1 MSIPYISAPWE
12 VVIDTREQTPWQ
24 FKSLQGL
31 DKQKKGPP
39 SPLVIKSQSKALKTG
54 DYSIVGYEDQFTLER
69 KSLEDALGTFTSGRE
84 RFERELER
92 MASMKFAAVVLE
104 FPAWPRIPKERKVKW
119 HTMEG
124 SIRAWR
130 QRFGVHFIHCS
141 NRLFA
146 ELTAIQEMWR
156 WWCDHELPEGKSL
169 PWRPFNPIEL
179 GQESREEQ
187 YLGEAMSEGHDC
199 DYVSECLAV
208 SNQITNAAGSSEVD
222 GILLNVADGDLAVIE
237 AALRIAAEVHAR
249 SAFGGEFAKV
259 LLTVREAMQ

>member
-169 PWRPFNPIEL
+169 PWRPFNPIEW
-179 GQESREEQ
+179 GQESKSTELPDGTRMEESALQ
-187 YLGEAMSEGHDC
+187 HYYNEVARIGPEAVATEYDNDPPEIEELLSRLLCALQRKFTQDQHSEANSPRF
-199 DYVSECLAV
+199 Y
-208 SNQITNAAGSSEVD
+208 
-222 GILLNVADGDLAVIE
+222 
-237 AALRIAAEVHAR
+237 
-249 SAFGGEFAKV
+249 
-259 LLTVREAMQ
+259 